1 MSKAALFF
9 ERAALKKTKKI
20 ELSENAV
27 FLTQRFVHSIM
38 IYKYFFEVML
48 LKKRFCV
55 LITVGMFVF
64 MMHTIV
70 FASGFLVKSGMQGE
84 NVKIVQN
91 LLVGLGYSLGT
102 VDGVCG
108 PATVA
113 AIKSFQSTQGLPV
126 DGVVGEITYSYLNRS
141 VPDSDRGQRTL
152 YMSASAYSAHDP
164 GNSNR
169 TATGK
174 LVQKGLVAVDP
185 NVIPLGTHLYIP
197 GYGEAIAADVGSSIQ
212 GNRIDIAFDT
222 HEEAMDFGRQSI
234 TVYIID

>member
-1 MSKAALFF
+1 
-9 ERAALKKTKKI
+9 
-20 ELSENAV
+20 
-27 FLTQRFVHSIM
+27 M

-64 MMHTIV
+64 MMHTVV
-70 FASGFLVKSGMQGE
+70 FASAFLVKSGMQGE

-91 LLVGLGYSLGT
+91 LLVELGYSLGT

-108 PATVA
+108 SATVA
-113 AIKSFQSTQGLPV
+113 AIKNFQSTQGLTV
-126 DGVVGEITYSYLNRS
+126 DGVVGDLTYSYLTRS
-141 VPDSDRGQRTL
+141 VPDSDRGGQRTL

-174 LVQKGLVAVDP
+174 LVKKGLVAVDP

-222 HEEAMDFGRQSI
+222 HEEAIDFGRQSI